1 LWNEFFFSTPQL
13 KRDPLGSSNMIQL
26 SSPLIVGAAFAGAG
40 IYALARGFRD
50 LARAIDSEDWPAV
63 DGEILDAGVDTD
75 FASRGRMY
83 SAAVRYRYSAGG
95 VAHEG
100 DRIAFGGPI
109 ETSWR
114 GPAEKTAARYRKG
127 AAVKVRVSPTDPSQ
141 SVLEPGAKWYIYVVI
156 IAGAIFLA
164 VGIRMIINAVG

>member
-1 LWNEFFFSTPQL
+1 
-13 KRDPLGSSNMIQL
+13 MIQL

-40 IYALARGFRD
+40 IYALGRGFRD

-127 AAVKVRVSPTDPSQ
+127 ASGEGSGFPNRSFPKR
-141 SVLEPGAKWYIYVVI
+141 PGARRQVVHLRRDHRGRHLSRRRHSNDHQCRRLDHAL
-156 IAGAIFLA
+156 AGCCLTSA
-164 VGIRMIINAVG
+164 